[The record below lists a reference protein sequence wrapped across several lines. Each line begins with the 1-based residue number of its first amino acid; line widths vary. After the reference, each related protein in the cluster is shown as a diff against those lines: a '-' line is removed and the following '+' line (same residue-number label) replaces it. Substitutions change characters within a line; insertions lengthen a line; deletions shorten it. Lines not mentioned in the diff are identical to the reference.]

1 MGLYK
6 YSLIE
11 TEGEKLGKAQLHDQ
25 NCSYKDVTQVF
36 KSIRGKSLPK
46 AEKILEE
53 AIAIKK
59 AIPYAR
65 FATKIGHRS
74 ELGGQ
79 KGRYPKKECKLVL
92 QLIQNARANAVQK
105 GMDETLL
112 FVKHAAAYKQNVLK
126 RYRNYFAG
134 SRTLGYGKNAVW
146 SNYVTCW
153 MEMAVAEMPSREGK
167 GKNASAKA
175 KPAQAKEAKGEHKAE
190 TKVEKKAEVKPAPKA
205 QEAKPVENKTVA
217 KA

>member
-11 TEGEKLGKAQLHDQ
+11 TEGQKLGKAQLHDQ

-92 QLIQNARANAVQK
+92 QLIQNARSNAIQK
-105 GMDETLL
+105 GMDESLL

-153 MEMAVAEMPSREGK
+153 MELAVAEMPSKEGK
-167 GKNASAKA
+167 KAAAKEA
-175 KPAQAKEAKGEHKAE
+175 KPAHAKEAKGEPKVEA
-190 TKVEKKAEVKPAPKA
+190 KVEKKAEAKPAPKA
-205 QEAKPVENKTVA
+205 QDAKPVENKVA